1 MKIQMRFQ
9 KIFMLVALIIA
20 ALSAVYAL
28 LFCSGTLFQI
38 HQNAILYN
46 AKSGEET
53 IVGVK
58 DLYEASQGVSDTLLI
73 MGIVMILVVVLN
85 YIMGTG
91 KRRKY
96 YVTNYV
102 SIGIAIA
109 YSLTLAIV
117 IIALVANC
125 QSLVDKIDWVA
136 AKDEFESMIPGE
148 WKYTTWT
155 LPTGYAMAVLL
166 MLVCGGFV
174 ANLVWKIKLMQG
186 EKKLLESGLVREVA

>member
-1 MKIQMRFQ
+1 
-9 KIFMLVALIIA
+9 MLVALIIA

-46 AKSGEET
+46 TKSGEET
-53 IVGVK
+53 VAGIK

-73 MGIVMILVVVLN
+73 MGIVMILVVALN
-85 YIMGTG
+85 YITGTG

-102 SIGIAIA
+102 SIGIEIE

-117 IIALVANC
+117 IIELVVNC
-125 QSLVDKIDWVA
+125 QSFVDK
-136 AKDEFESMIPGE
+136 
-148 WKYTTWT
+148 
-155 LPTGYAMAVLL
+155 
-166 MLVCGGFV
+166 
-174 ANLVWKIKLMQG
+174 
-186 EKKLLESGLVREVA
+186 